1 MSTTIFPTVSV
12 AETRT
17 SQRDRRAIF
26 FPAATEGFTQPA
38 ATAAQDVHAI
48 VDRLIQNWMLDN
60 TAYDLS
66 AVGQDVMNVYFFGL
80 GFKPEKK

>member
-12 AETRT
+12 AETRI
-17 SQRDRRAIF
+17 SRRGLRALF

-38 ATAAQDVHAI
+38 VTAAQGVHAI

-60 TAYDLS
+60 AAYDLS
-66 AVGQDVMNVYFFGL
+66 AVGQDVLNVYFFGL
-80 GFKPEKK
+80 GFKPGKK